1 MLALD
6 LEADP
11 VTDLRAERRAARE
24 RAEAE
29 AHAAKLAATLRA
41 SMAAYVPD
49 ADAVDV
55 VVNGVAEA
63 KAARQAL
70 EAEHAARAT
79 KPQRVV
85 LSRRRSEEPATPGA
99 LPQTAKPPP
108 HVKPDEKREA
118 DAFRIAHLSAQR
130 AGRREL
136 VYLPAWARAM
146 AYKVATDRGAATRE
160 LCNLPRTIADS
171 VRASARPFGGL
182 DTCAGRNV
190 VALAIVFWWLAKGL
204 NGRISGLSRAAWASL
219 TVGSHGKHYSTS
231 ALFHPYHRHDETE
244 LDPSLRGSCGGRIGT
259 GVNVGLVRAIETEG
273 WLRVIV
279 PDGELVPGWMVAP
292 SGWAFVQLLVSEPE
306 AAHDS
311 S

>member
-1 MLALD
+1 LALD
-6 LEADP
+6 LEADH

-29 AHAAKLAATLRA
+29 AHEAKLAATLRA
-41 SMAAYVPD
+41 SMSAYVPD
-49 ADAVDV
+49 AQLVDV
-55 VVNGVAEA
+55 VVSGVAEA
-63 KAARQAL
+63 KAARLAL
-70 EAEHAARAT
+70 EAEHAKRAT

-85 LSRRRSEEPATPGA
+85 LSRRRSDEPPTPGA
-99 LPQTAKPPP
+99 LPQSAEPPP

-130 AGRREL
+130 AGRRDM
-136 VYLPAWARAM
+136 VYLPAWTRAL

-160 LCNLPRTIADS
+160 LCNVPRAIADS
-171 VRASARPFGGL
+171 LRASARPFGGL

-190 VALAIVFWWLAKGL
+190 IALGVVFFWLAKGL
-204 NGRISGLSRAAWASL
+204 KGRISGLSCEAWASL
-219 TVGSHGKHYSTS
+219 TVGSNGKHYSSS
-231 ALFHPYHRHDETE
+231 ALFHGYHRHDESE
-244 LDPSLRGSCGGRIGT
+244 LDPALRGLYGGRIGT
-259 GVNVGLVRAIETEG
+259 GKNTGLVRAIETQG

-292 SGWAFVQLLVSEPE
+292 SGWAFVQLLVSDLEP
-306 AAHDS
+306 AHDS